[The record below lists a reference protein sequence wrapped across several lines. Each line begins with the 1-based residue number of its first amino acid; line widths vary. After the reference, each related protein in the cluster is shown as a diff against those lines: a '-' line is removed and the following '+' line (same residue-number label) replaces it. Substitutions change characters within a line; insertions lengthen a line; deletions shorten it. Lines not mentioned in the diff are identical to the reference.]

1 MACNNSNK
9 ISDLILFLTG
19 NPRACRVQ
27 VVHKGGTHMATA
39 TMSRIDEL
47 RDLQGRA
54 RHIDVRNET
63 AFQEILRDARSVLE
77 MSESQI
83 ADALSISRP
92 TFNRWINGRSMPHIA
107 MRTPV
112 ISWISEQL
120 NSRIRSRSAS

>member
-1 MACNNSNK
+1 MPQYGTFPCNLHSFLGSILLRQPKMACNNSNK

-63 AFQEILRDARSVLE
+63 AFQEILRDARSEERRV
-77 MSESQI
+77 
-83 ADALSISRP
+83 
-92 TFNRWINGRSMPHIA
+92 
-107 MRTPV
+107 
-112 ISWISEQL
+112 
-120 NSRIRSRSAS
+120 